1 MPREKQHTINVKE
14 SDKMRIE
21 KLSKRYKLSMSEIT
35 GYLYELCDN
44 HDLLKGDWK
53 ARLDDLDDRRETYK
67 GLDDACPALTFAKQH
82 YLCVWG
88 QDGKPPAIRQL
99 ARELDEAL
107 DVCVSCDKTL
117 KIKMQNE
124 SYQAQVQALENQLR
138 EQSSKKFKVPNCKH
152 GSILNEDATQFENC
166 PRNYGKSVLI
176 AGYCKKL
183 NEGQGCYDYKE
194 VIVGV
199 GVDV

>member
-1 MPREKQHTINVKE
+1 MAPKRCVVTLKKE
-14 SDKMRIE
+14 DKELIE
-21 KLSKRYKLSMSEIT
+21 KLSKRHKKPMSFIA
-35 GYLYELCDN
+35 GYLFEMCDKY
-44 HDLLKGDWK
+44 DMMRVGWEARMEK
-53 ARLDDLDDRRETYK
+53 ADQERERYT
-67 GLDDACPALTFAKQH
+67 GLNDACPALTFAKQH
-82 YLCVWG
+82 FLCVWG
-88 QDGKPPAIRQL
+88 QDGKPPSIRQL

-107 DVCVSCDKTL
+107 DVCISCDKTL

-124 SYQAQVQALENQLR
+124 SYQAQVQALEYQLR

-152 GSILNEDATQFENC
+152 GSTLNKDATQFENC

-183 NEGQGCYDYKE
+183 NNGQGCYDYKE
-194 VIVGV
+194 IIVGV